1 MTTRLLR
8 RSAAFFAITLFPAAT
23 AAERSPSQG
32 TPAAV
37 ITTQTCLQCHGNP
50 SLSVPD
56 STGRPRSL
64 YIDEAVFHGS
74 VHGAF
79 DCQLCHEGIS
89 EIPHAAQLPL
99 VHCGK
104 CHSDIAAAYQSHG
117 GIQETSDHLF
127 PACWDCHGTHDIR
140 PGSDPQSRVAP
151 RNLAATCAHCHA
163 DSTIVGQYHIPMIE
177 PVETFT
183 ASVHARSPSGGGQLA
198 ATCVDCHSAT
208 GTGHQILP
216 PIDPQSTINH
226 FNIPHTCGRCHAAIA
241 RDYEHSSHG
250 LVAARGEADAP
261 VCTTCH
267 GEHGILPIDDPRSR
281 VHPTNVSL
289 VTCGPCHAS
298 QLLNRKYGLPTGI
311 MQSWQ
316 HSYHGLKSSDGDAEV
331 ANCAS
336 CHTAHHT
343 LPPSNP
349 ASSVNLANLHT
360 TCGQCHHGISRAVY
374 RIPIHTTTGIALNR
388 TGRVLQSVY
397 IIAIIVIIGLMVI
410 HWLIDLSKH
419 IWLLNR
425 EKQIVRMR
433 RGELWQHT
441 LLMVSF
447 TVLAIT
453 GFAFQYSGSFWARF
467 LFGWPGGFAV
477 RHIVHRVAAVVFVA
491 TAVWH
496 VVYLFRSRGRQFLR
510 DMFPRFADF
519 RQFWQMIAFN
529 LGWRNE
535 APRFRRFSYIE
546 KAEYWALVWGTVV
559 MTVTG
564 VALWFGNV
572 TERALQVQA
581 VGVML
586 VVHYYE
592 AVLAGLAVLVWHL
605 YSTIFSPSV
614 YPNNPSW
621 YTGTMPADM
630 YRREHPDDP
639 ILEQS
644 QVESPG
650 VQSPP
655 SASQQT
661 SPSTAEPPD
670 DQPPTPAD
678 DAS

>member
-1 MTTRLLR
+1 MPVRLPRLA
-8 RSAAFFAITLFPAAT
+8 AAFLGITLFPVIIT
-23 AAERSPSQG
+23 AQQSLSQG
-32 TPAAV
+32 APAPA

-50 SLSVPD
+50 HLSVPD
-56 STGRPRSL
+56 STGQPRSL
-64 YIDEAVFHGS
+64 YIDETVFHGS
-74 VHGAF
+74 VHGTF
-79 DCQLCHEGIS
+79 DCQVCHQGIS

-99 VHCGK
+99 VHCGN
-104 CHSDIAAAYQSHG
+104 CHSDVAAAYQTHG
-117 GIQETSDHLF
+117 GIQETADHLF

-151 RNLAATCAHCHA
+151 GNLAATCADCHA
-163 DSTIVGQYHIPMIE
+163 DSAIVGQYHIPMIG
-177 PVETFT
+177 PVAAFA
-183 ASVHARSPSGGGQLA
+183 ASVHARSTSGTGQLA

-241 RDYEHSSHG
+241 RDYAQSSHG

-267 GEHGILPIDDPRSR
+267 GEHGILPIDDPRSP
-281 VHPTNVSL
+281 VHATNVSL

-298 QLLNRKYGLPTGI
+298 ELMNRKYGLPTGI

-349 ASSVNLANLHT
+349 ASSVNPANLHA
-360 TCGQCHHGISRAVY
+360 TCGQCHHGISEAVY
-374 RIPIHTTTGIALNR
+374 RVPIHTTTGIALNG
-388 TGRVLQSVY
+388 TGRVLQTIY
-397 IIAIIVIIGLMVI
+397 IVAIVVIIGLMVI

-433 RGELWQHT
+433 RDELWQHT

-453 GFAFQYSGSFWARF
+453 GFAFQYSGSWWARF

-477 RHIVHRVAAVVFVA
+477 RHVVHRVAAVVFVA

-496 VVYLFRSRGRQFLR
+496 VVYLFRSRGRRFLR
-510 DMFPRFADF
+510 DIFPRFADF

-529 LGWRNE
+529 LGWRKE
-535 APRFRRFSYIE
+535 APRFKRFSYIE

-564 VALWFGNV
+564 IALWFGNV

-581 VGVML
+581 IGIML

-592 AVLAGLAVLVWHL
+592 AVLAGLAILVWHL

-621 YTGTMPADM
+621 YTGTMPAEM

-639 ILEQS
+639 IQE
-644 QVESPG
+644 ESRE
-650 VQSPP
+650 PP
-655 SASQQT
+655 SVSEQ
-661 SPSTAEPPD
+661 EPPPTPGPLD
-670 DQPPTPAD
+670 DHPPTPAD
-678 DAS
+678 GGP